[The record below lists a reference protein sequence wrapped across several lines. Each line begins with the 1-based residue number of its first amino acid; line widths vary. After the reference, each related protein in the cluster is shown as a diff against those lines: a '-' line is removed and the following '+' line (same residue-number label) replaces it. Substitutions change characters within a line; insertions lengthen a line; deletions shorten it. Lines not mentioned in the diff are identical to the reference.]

1 MQAKAAGGNSLAAR
15 AKAAHAALLGR
26 PLPAAGPAGG
36 SAAREADKKVV
47 AGELRRRALDRW
59 TRHVAERERTG
70 MAFYCGASAPGAVG
84 GLRTRVP
91 PAGCDLTGRRM
102 LVAQRLG
109 GHYLQSCVG
118 AWRGAERAL
127 RLRSCPRCLLDWPG
141 LGLPPVEDEAHYW
154 AECPSL
160 LPARQ
165 RMLAELEGAYPGFGR
180 RYAAL
185 PRLDKGR
192 ALVFAVLR
200 CPTARGRRV
209 CGGGCGRAACGRWC
223 GTEWRRRCC
232 ARCWGRRCGAWGV
245 NFGDLF
251 GDTRAFGLQRRI
263 PQIPWPGGACMGAGF

>member
-1 MQAKAAGGNSLAAR
+1 
-15 AKAAHAALLGR
+15 
-26 PLPAAGPAGG
+26 
-36 SAAREADKKVV
+36 
-47 AGELRRRALDRW
+47 
-59 TRHVAERERTG
+59 

-127 RLRSCPRCLLDWPG
+127 HLWACPRCQRDWPG
-141 LGLPPVEDEAHYW
+141 LGPPPVEDEAHYW

-192 ALVFAVLR
+192 ALVFAVPDGTWAPGVR
-200 CPTARGRRV
+200 RAVWARGVRAVVQFGVESSVLCPVLGQAMWRM
-209 CGGGCGRAACGRWC
+209 GR
-223 GTEWRRRCC
+223 
-232 ARCWGRRCGAWGV
+232 
-245 NFGDLF
+245 
-251 GDTRAFGLQRRI
+251 
-263 PQIPWPGGACMGAGF
+263 

>member
-1 MQAKAAGGNSLAAR
+1 M
-15 AKAAHAALLGR
+15 
-26 PLPAAGPAGG
+26 
-36 SAAREADKKVV
+36 
-47 AGELRRRALDRW
+47 DRW

-127 RLRSCPRCLLDWPG
+127 HLRSCPRCLQDWPG

-160 LPARQ
+160 LPARR

-192 ALVFAVLR
+192 ALVFAVPDGTWAPGVR
-200 CPTARGRRV
+200 RAVWARGVRAVVQFGVESPVLCPVLGQAMWRM
-209 CGGGCGRAACGRWC
+209 GR
-223 GTEWRRRCC
+223 
-232 ARCWGRRCGAWGV
+232 
-245 NFGDLF
+245 
-251 GDTRAFGLQRRI
+251 
-263 PQIPWPGGACMGAGF
+263 